1 MATTEST
8 LPPTADQP
16 APILRVEQLAVHFP
30 IRSGLLRRQVG
41 AVRAVD
47 GVSFEIHKG
56 ETFGLVGESG
66 CGKTTAARAIVQV
79 VKATGG
85 RVYFHNTAMDGL
97 HGRELRRARRGLQMI
112 FQDPYASLDP
122 RMTVGDSIAEPIEAY
137 DLARGPQLKARVE
150 ELMQMVR
157 LDPAAATRYPH
168 EFSGGQNQRVGVA
181 RALSTNPEII
191 ICDEAVSALD
201 VSIQAQVLNLLTDLQ
216 GGLNLTLIFIAH
228 DLKVIR
234 YMADRIAVMYLGQ
247 VVELAPTDRLFAE
260 PSHPYTRALV
270 SAVPLPDPIQER
282 RRERIILTGEIPSPA
297 NPPSGCR
304 FHTRCWFRTELGRP
318 EKCVT
323 EAPKLRAIKPG
334 HEASCHFAEEL
345 ISRGLQ
351 PRIKENVQ

>member
-1 MATTEST
+1 MATRSS
-8 LPPTADQP
+8 
-16 APILRVEQLAVHFP
+16 PILRVEDLAVHFP

-41 AVRAVD
+41 ATRAVD
-47 GVSFEIHKG
+47 GVSFQIDKG

-66 CGKTTAARAIVQV
+66 CGKTTTARAIVQL
-79 VKATGG
+79 VKPTGG
-85 RVYFHNTAMDGL
+85 RVYFHDTAIERL
-97 HGRELRRARRGLQMI
+97 RGRELRRARRGLQMI

-137 DLARGPQLKARVE
+137 DLARGTELKTRVE

-216 GGLNLTLIFIAH
+216 GRLNLTLIFIAH

-247 VVELAPTDRLFAE
+247 VVEVAPTDRLFAE

-282 RRERIILTGEIPSPA
+282 RRERIILTGEIPSPS

-304 FHTRCWFRTELGRP
+304 FHTRCWFRNELGRP
-318 EKCVT
+318 ERCVT
-323 EAPKLRAIKPG
+323 ETPSLRAISSG
-334 HEASCHFAEEL
+334 HQASCHFAEEL
-345 ISRGLQ
+345 ISRGIATG
-351 PRIKENVQ
+351 IKEKAQ

>member
-1 MATTEST
+1 MAAANSRP
-8 LPPTADQP
+8 LPPPDPA
-16 APILRVEQLAVHFP
+16 APILRVEELAVHFP
-30 IRSGLLRRQVG
+30 IRRGLLQRQVD

-47 GVSFEIHKG
+47 GVSFAMHKG

-66 CGKTTAARAIVQV
+66 CGKTTTARAIVQL
-79 VKATGG
+79 VKPTGG
-85 RVYFHNTAMDGL
+85 RVYFHNVAIDHL
-97 HGRELRRARRGLQMI
+97 HASQLRRARRGLQMI
-112 FQDPYASLDP
+112 FQDPFASLDP

-137 DLARGPQLKARVE
+137 DLARGRQLKARVE

-216 GGLNLTLIFIAH
+216 AKLDLTLIFIAH

-270 SAVPLPDPIQER
+270 SAVPLPDPIEER

-304 FHTRCWFRTELGRP
+304 FHTRCWFRNELGRP

-323 EAPKLRAIKPG
+323 EKPELRTIKPG

-345 ISRGLQ
+345 ISRGL
-351 PRIKENVQ
+351 PMRIKENMQ